1 MRSYSLRYTSPEQAG
16 IVHFT
21 AEDAADA
28 LIVAHQLATDRSAEL
43 WDGDFRVCR
52 IQRKAEQEW
61 RPSWLGG

>member
-1 MRSYSLRYTSPEQAG
+1 MRSYSLRYTSVERAG

-43 WDGDFRVCR
+43 WDGNFRVCR
-52 IQRKAEQEW
+52 IEREEAEKW
-61 RPSWLGG
+61 LPSWLGG